1 MVVRDLS
8 FFPVGLSILVPD
20 PIGPVL
26 GWGGG
31 CGVYEARATLS
42 EGGIQPQHIS
52 KPG

>member
-31 CGVYEARATLS
+31 AGDGNPATLS